1 MMTLLRSTL
10 IVPAFALALGAVAVE
25 TAEAQTA
32 ALDRV
37 MSPEERVATGV
48 ARLSASECAALEAW
62 LARYTATV
70 SSAVQGLVQPAGV
83 PVNVPRSQPQR
94 PQEREVDPHRGYDT
108 IHPRTI
114 AKGARLFRSTGGGTF
129 VMLEDG
135 TMWEIYLP
143 HRPETATWQ
152 QGDFVQVRRDVS
164 PVNDYEHQLVSAP
177 GSTRVSARFA
187 GFVRIGE
194 PAEGR

>member
-1 MMTLLRSTL
+1 MMMLLRSTL
-10 IVPAFALALGAVAVE
+10 IIPAFALALGAAAVE
-25 TAEAQTA
+25 TAGAQA
-32 ALDRV
+32 ATLDRV

-48 ARLSASECAALEAW
+48 ARLNASERAALEAW

-70 SSAVQGLVQPAGV
+70 SSAVQGLSNPPGV
-83 PVNVPRSQPQR
+83 PVSAPRTQPQR
-94 PQEREVDPHRGYDT
+94 PQAPEAEPQRGYDT

-114 AKGARLFRSTGGGTF
+114 AKGARMFRSTGGGTF

-152 QGDFVQVRRDVS
+152 QGDFVQVRRDAS
-164 PVNDYEHQLVSAP
+164 PINDYEHQLVSAP

-187 GFVRIGE
+187 GFVKIGE